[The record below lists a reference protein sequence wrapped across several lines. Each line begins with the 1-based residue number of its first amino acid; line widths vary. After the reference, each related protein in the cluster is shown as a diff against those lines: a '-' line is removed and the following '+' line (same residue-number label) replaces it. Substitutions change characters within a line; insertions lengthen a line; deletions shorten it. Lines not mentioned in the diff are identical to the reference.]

1 MLSRMVI
8 RFVPTRTALSDMTAV
23 AARDVGGLGSV
34 DARFMKD
41 IVGNYIAVPY
51 SIKDELVVDEKSG
64 RYVSSSWCEH
74 AINVP

>member
-1 MLSRMVI
+1 
-8 RFVPTRTALSDMTAV
+8 MTAV

-34 DARFMKD
+34 DARFMED
-41 IVGNYIAVPY
+41 IVGDYIAVPY